1 MSNPILQLK
10 KLTKTF
16 SKGKVKALNEISFS
30 LSKGKIL
37 ALVGESG
44 SGKTTLIR
52 IITGLETQNN
62 GSVVFKNN
70 ILSSNTIF
78 IEPEKRNIGMVF
90 QEYALFPHFT
100 VFDNIAFGISKNK
113 KERVTEVLDL
123 VALEGFE
130 KRFPHELSGGQQ
142 QRVALARALAPKP
155 ELLILDEPFSNLDV
169 ILRQQ
174 LRSDIKEI
182 LKKTNTTAIFVTHD
196 IKDALKISDE
206 ILVLQKGNLLQHG
219 NTDEVFKKPNCEYVS
234 LLFDAYK
241 I

>member
-16 SKGKVKALNEISFS
+16 SKGRVKALNAISFS
-30 LSKGKIL
+30 LHKGKIL
-37 ALVGESG
+37 AVVGESG

-52 IITGLETQNN
+52 LITGLETQDY
-62 GSVVFKNN
+62 GTIAFKNN
-70 ILSSNTIF
+70 VLSSDSIF

-100 VFDNIAFGISKNK
+100 VFDNVAFGIYGNK
-113 KERVTEVLDL
+113 KERVAEVLDL
-123 VALEGFE
+123 VALKGFE

-174 LRSDIKEI
+174 LRSDIKKI

-206 ILVLQKGNLLQHG
+206 ILVLQKGNLLQYG
-219 NTDEVFKKPNCEYVS
+219 NTEEIFKNPNCEYVS

>member
-16 SKGKVKALNEISFS
+16 SKGKVKALNAISFS
-30 LSKGKIL
+30 LHKGKIL
-37 ALVGESG
+37 AVVGESG

-52 IITGLETQNN
+52 LITGLETQDY
-62 GSVVFKNN
+62 GTIAFKNN
-70 ILSSNTIF
+70 VLSSDSIF

-100 VFDNIAFGISKNK
+100 VFDNVAFGISGNK
-113 KERVTEVLDL
+113 KECVAEVLDL
-123 VALEGFE
+123 VALKGFE

-174 LRSDIKEI
+174 LRSDIKKI

-206 ILVLQKGNLLQHG
+206 ILVLQKGNLLQYG
-219 NTDEVFKKPNCEYVS
+219 NTEEIFKNPNCEYVS

>member
-16 SKGKVKALNEISFS
+16 SKGKLKALNEISFS

-37 ALVGESG
+37 AVVGESG

-62 GSVVFKNN
+62 GAVIFKNN

-100 VFDNIAFGISKNK
+100 VFDNVAFGISKNI

-123 VALEGFE
+123 VALKGFE
-130 KRFPHELSGGQQ
+130 NRFPHELSGGQQ

-155 ELLILDEPFSNLDV
+155 ELLILDEPFSNLDI

-182 LKKTNTTAIFVTHD
+182 LKKTDTTAIFVTHD

-206 ILVLQKGNLLQHG
+206 ILVLQKGNLLQYG
-219 NTDEVFKKPNCEYVS
+219 NTDEVFKNPNCEYVS
-234 LLFDAYK
+234 LLFDAFK

>member
-16 SKGKVKALNEISFS
+16 SKGKVKALNEISLS

-37 ALVGESG
+37 AVVGESG

-234 LLFDAYK
+234 LLFDAFK